1 MQIVSV
7 KQQKLDLG
15 DRSKD
20 GVSTQFAALCYRE
33 RNGKVQILLITSRR
47 TKRWILP
54 KGWPMDGLTPARAA
68 ETEAFEEAGVQGKM
82 KNTCA
87 GIYSYSKEVDDLGRP
102 IIVAVFPLKVKKM
115 LKDFP
120 EKGQREHKWV
130 SRKKAAQMVVEPEL
144 QQIIKNFDP
153 SLLS

>member
-7 KQQKLDLG
+7 KQEKLELG

-33 RNGKVQILLITSRR
+33 RKDKVEVLLITSRR

-54 KGWPMDGLTPARAA
+54 KGWPMDGMTPAKAA
-68 ETEAFEEAGVQGKM
+68 ETEASEEAGATGKM
-82 KNTCA
+82 KNSCS
-87 GIYSYSKEVDDLGRP
+87 GIYSYSKEVDNMGRP
-102 IIVAVFPLKVKKM
+102 VIVAVFPLKVKKM

-120 EKGQREHKWV
+120 EKGQRTLKWF
-130 SRKKAAQMVVEPEL
+130 SRKKAASLVYEPEL